1 VVAHLI
7 TRGTVGSTLVVLGG
21 LVTATLPHS
30 TPLLHG
36 GQPSEVL
43 LLLRGTTPGR
53 MAGLALVLV
62 GLGLLAAS
70 WLVLCRRLAVQRGSP
85 GGVELVRTATL
96 AWCAPLALAPPLFS
110 RDGWSYAAQGMLVTL
125 DISPYTHGPHMLAGP
140 LRQAVD
146 PMWMQ
151 APAPYGPLPL
161 AFGGVAADLTASPWL
176 LVIAHRGLA
185 LVGLGLLA
193 WAVPR
198 LAGWAG
204 VDPALASALVLVS
217 PFMLANG
224 VAGLHND
231 LLMVGLMAAALV
243 VAAERWFWGAALA
256 GLAAAVKAPGGLVC
270 LGIVLVS
277 LPAGARLV
285 DRVRRTGGVAGVSV
299 GVLVGLGAA
308 TGLGTGWFAGLTVP
322 AAVSTPLSVTTM
334 LGTGLAGLTG
344 VEHFR
349 GPTRVVGGLA
359 ALGVGGWLLLRSRTG
374 ARDVALAAVG
384 GTVLAFV
391 VLSPVVHIWYFVWA
405 VPFLAARRV
414 SRVAMTA
421 LVALIVVG
429 GLVAPL
435 DSSLHGAY
443 LVIVFGVMLV
453 VGLVALLLL
462 TRSSRDRL
470 DRIVTQALRPAQ
482 LGPVQLGS

>member
-1 VVAHLI
+1 MVARLLA
-7 TRGTVGSTLVVLGG
+7 RGAAGSVMVLLGG
-21 LVTATLPHS
+21 LVTATLPRS
-30 TPLLHG
+30 TPLLHSG
-36 GQPSEVL
+36 EPSELL

-62 GLGLLAAS
+62 GLGLLATS
-70 WLVLCRRLAVQRGSP
+70 WLVLCRRLAVRRDGP
-85 GGVELVRTATL
+85 GGVELVRLATL
-96 AWCAPLALAPPLFS
+96 TWCAPLVLAPPLFS

-151 APAPYGPLPL
+151 TPAPYGPLPL
-161 AFGGVAADLTASPWL
+161 GYGGVAADLTASPWL
-176 LVIAHRGLA
+176 LVLAHRGLA
-185 LVGLGLLA
+185 LVGLALLA

-243 VAAERWFWGAALA
+243 VGAERGWFWGAALA

-285 DRVRRTGGVAGVSV
+285 DRVRRTGAVAAVSV
-299 GVLVGLGAA
+299 GVLAGLGAP
-308 TGLGTGWFAGLTVP
+308 VP
-322 AAVSTPLSVTTM
+322 RST
-334 LGTGLAGLTG
+334 
-344 VEHFR
+344 R
-349 GPTRVVGGLA
+349 GP
-359 ALGVGGWLLLRSRTG
+359 
-374 ARDVALAAVG
+374 
-384 GTVLAFV
+384 
-391 VLSPVVHIWYFVWA
+391 
-405 VPFLAARRV
+405 
-414 SRVAMTA
+414 
-421 LVALIVVG
+421 
-429 GLVAPL
+429 
-435 DSSLHGAY
+435 
-443 LVIVFGVMLV
+443 
-453 VGLVALLLL
+453 
-462 TRSSRDRL
+462 
-470 DRIVTQALRPAQ
+470 
-482 LGPVQLGS
+482 

>member
-1 VVAHLI
+1 VIGRLI
-7 TRGTVGSTLVVLGG
+7 ARGAVGSTLVLLGG
-21 LVTATLPHS
+21 LVTAALPHS
-30 TPLLHG
+30 TPLLHA

-43 LLLRGTTPGR
+43 TVLRGTTPGR
-53 MAGLALVLV
+53 MAGLALVLI
-62 GLGLLAAS
+62 GLGLLATS
-70 WLVLCRRLAVQRGSP
+70 WLALCRRLAVRRGTA
-85 GGVELVRTATL
+85 GGVELVRMAIL
-96 AWCAPLALAPPLFS
+96 AWCVPLVMAPPLFS

-146 PMWMQ
+146 SMWMQ
-151 APAPYGPLPL
+151 TPAPYGPLPL

-185 LVGLGLLA
+185 MVGLVLLA

-204 VDPALASALVLVS
+204 VDPALASALVLAS
-217 PFMLANG
+217 PVMLANG

-243 VAAERWFWGAALA
+243 VAAERGWFWGSALA

-285 DRVRRTGGVAGVSV
+285 DRVRRTGAVAAVSV
-299 GVLVGLGAA
+299 GVLAGLGAV
-308 TGLGTGWFAGLTVP
+308 TGLGAGWLGGLVVP
-322 AAVSTPLSVTTM
+322 AAVSTPLSLTTTV
-334 LGTGLAGLTG
+334 GTGLAGLTG
-344 VEHFR
+344 ADLFHDL
-349 GPTRVVGGLA
+349 TRLVGGLA
-359 ALGVGGWLLLRSRTG
+359 ALGLAGFLLLKRPTG
-374 ARDVALAAVG
+374 RRDVALEAVG
-384 GTVLAFV
+384 TTVLAVV
-391 VLSPVVHIWYFVWA
+391 VLSPVVHIWYFLWA
-405 VPFLAARRV
+405 VPFLATQRL

-421 LVALIVVG
+421 LVALSVVG
-429 GLVAPL
+429 GLAAPL

-453 VGLVALLLL
+453 LGLVALLLL
-462 TRSSRDRL
+462 TRSSRDGL
-470 DRIVTQALRPAQ
+470 DRIVTQP
-482 LGPVQLGS
+482 LGPERRDR